1 VNFLQ
6 VGGFKEVEDVTL
18 GGGNLLSIES
28 QGGASDM
35 SPPGIVVGCRPLFGF
50 RHLIGRDAGDSPS
63 GLACLD
69 VSSEVIIAGLDGGYP
84 ARLHLPQIPVD
95 EQTSPHP
102 GLVIGL
108 DIENTLVESAMSESQ
123 DPINIMPTMLDGTP
137 LRTQVT
143 PLECY
148 HANSV
153 PPGIKHA
160 ELLTNS
166 QYRPDD
172 SVYLKD
178 TKFGPVS
185 IRNTR
190 SHTLLAQ
197 NDSFTYYIGQQGTSG
212 FVFLSR
218 DLEGDTDR
226 DVVPAMSLLLGE
238 SGIKGYKQA
247 QRLRIRQSLA
257 HLAISTAWYLSC
269 VDLLGSI
276 VSDVDDLEGG
286 RDHCRTL
293 VNAAIRHGLKEAVVN
308 LQTQEWNI
316 VTPETPDT
324 ELCAAGMAKLK
335 LVIEK
340 P

>member
-1 VNFLQ
+1 
-6 VGGFKEVEDVTL
+6 
-18 GGGNLLSIES
+18 
-28 QGGASDM
+28 
-35 SPPGIVVGCRPLFGF
+35 
-50 RHLIGRDAGDSPS
+50 
-63 GLACLD
+63 
-69 VSSEVIIAGLDGGYP
+69 
-84 ARLHLPQIPVD
+84 
-95 EQTSPHP
+95 
-102 GLVIGL
+102 
-108 DIENTLVESAMSESQ
+108 
-123 DPINIMPTMLDGTP
+123 MLDGTP
-137 LRTQVT
+137 LRTLVT

-148 HANSV
+148 QANSV

-160 ELLTNS
+160 ELLINR

-185 IRNTR
+185 IRNIR

-212 FVFLSR
+212 FVFLSK

-247 QRLRIRQSLA
+247 CRPRIRQSLA

-269 VDLLGSI
+269 VDLLGGI

-286 RDHCRTL
+286 RGQCRTL
-293 VNAAIRHGLKEAVVN
+293 AKAAIQHGLKAAVVN

-316 VTPETPDT
+316 VTPETQDA
-324 ELCAAGMAKLK
+324 ELCPANMAKLK